1 MSLYESFYEPCTI
14 MNKVKERDP
23 EGGIVNTWT
32 EGIEIQVAFQ
42 DMSPVEQMAA
52 QQATVQ
58 YTDTVITPKGT
69 SLDEQDVFKH
79 GDSYFIVVGIPSA
92 APRVASFD
100 FERYNVRKLVT
111 LP

>member
-42 DMSPVEQMAA
+42 DKSPVEQMAA

-58 YTDTVITPKGT
+58 
-69 SLDEQDVFKH
+69 
-79 GDSYFIVVGIPSA
+79 
-92 APRVASFD
+92 
-100 FERYNVRKLVT
+100 
-111 LP
+111 